1 MAPEAFTSTFADLLR
16 EHGALI
22 ARIAASYEADR
33 ELARDLTQEIL
44 LAVWRALPS
53 FRQESS
59 PRTFAA
65 RIAHNRAISH
75 VARAAKLPDTVQIS
89 EELTCPLPVPE
100 AVVLQEHQ
108 SLQLLAAVQRLPL
121 PYRQVASL
129 VLEDF
134 TPSEIAQILGLSV
147 NAVAIRTSRA
157 RALLRALL
165 GEQT

>member
-1 MAPEAFTSTFADLLR
+1 MINHQHNFAELLR

-53 FRQESS
+53 FREESS
-59 PRTFAA
+59 RRTFVA

-75 VARAAKLPDTVQIS
+75 VTRAANLPNTVQIS
-89 EELTCPLPVPE
+89 EDLTCPRPVPE
-100 AVVLQEHQ
+100 AAVLQEHQ
-108 SLQLLAAVQRLPL
+108 SLQLLAAVRRLPL
-121 PYRQVASL
+121 SYRQIASL
-129 VLEDF
+129 ILDDF

-147 NAVAIRTSRA
+147 NAVAIRSSRA

>member
-1 MAPEAFTSTFADLLR
+1 LIERERNFADVLR

-44 LAVWRALPS
+44 LAVWRALAS
-53 FRQESS
+53 FREESS
-59 PRTFAA
+59 QRTFVA

-75 VARAAKLPDTVQIS
+75 VARAANLPDMVQVS
-89 EELTCPLPVPE
+89 EELTSALPIPE
-100 AVVLQEHQ
+100 TVVLQQDQ
-108 SLQLLAAVQRLPL
+108 SRQLLAAVQQLPL
-121 PYRQVASL
+121 PYRQVATL

-134 TPSEIAQILGLSV
+134 TPAEIAQILGLSV

-165 GEQT
+165 GERT

>member
-1 MAPEAFTSTFADLLR
+1 MIEREGNFADVLR

-44 LAVWRALPS
+44 LAVWRALAS
-53 FRQESS
+53 FREESS
-59 PRTFAA
+59 QRTFVA

-75 VARAAKLPDTVQIS
+75 VARAANLPDMVQVS
-89 EELTCPLPVPE
+89 EELTSVFPIPE
-100 AVVLQEHQ
+100 TVVLQQDQ
-108 SLQLLAAVQRLPL
+108 SRQLLAAVQQLPL
-121 PYRQVASL
+121 PYRQVATL

-134 TPSEIAQILGLSV
+134 TPAEIAQILGLSV

-165 GEQT
+165 GERT

>member
-1 MAPEAFTSTFADLLR
+1 MINRHRNFADLLR

-53 FRQESS
+53 FREESS
-59 PRTFAA
+59 QRTFVA

-75 VARAAKLPDTVQIS
+75 VARAANLPAMVPIS
-89 EELTCPLPVPE
+89 EELACPLPMPE
-100 AVVLQEHQ
+100 TVLLEEDQ
-108 SLQLLAAVQRLPL
+108 SLQVLAAVQRLPL
-121 PYRQVASL
+121 PHRQVASL
-129 VLEDF
+129 VLDDF
-134 TPSEIAQILGLSV
+134 SPAEIAQILGLSV
-147 NAVAIRTSRA
+147 NAVAIRSSRA

-165 GEQT
+165 GEPT